1 MTHSQ
6 VIDKLAMEMAIAMDL
21 EEQQGIEDH
30 TPTYRW
36 FIRQALDIGT
46 NHFTKDMEEV
56 VMITKEG
63 AEAARYKGVTDASHK
78 TGIRQADISAVITGR
93 QHTAG
98 GFKFMKAKD
107 WELVPRPDPDPEK
120 NFDYF

>member
-1 MTHSQ
+1 MTQSE
-6 VIDKLAMEMAIAMDL
+6 VINKLAMELAIAIDL
-21 EEQQGIEDH
+21 DNENGIQDH
-30 TPTYRW
+30 TPVYRW

-46 NHFTKDMEEV
+46 NHFTKDVEEV
-56 VMITKEG
+56 VMLSKEG
-63 AEAARYKGVTDASHK
+63 EEVARYKGVIDASIK
-78 TGIRQADISAVITGR
+78 TGIRQGDISAVLTGV

-120 NFDYF
+120 NFDFF